1 MFNSLLHIVEEKI
14 SKAEY
19 VSKTTDWSIESK
31 RMNDKQKSRT
41 DMRLAEKITAWCFSE
56 YDLETISSPGAWQG
70 K

>member
-1 MFNSLLHIVEEKI
+1 
-14 SKAEY
+14 
-19 VSKTTDWSIESK
+19 
-31 RMNDKQKSRT
+31 MNDKQKSRT